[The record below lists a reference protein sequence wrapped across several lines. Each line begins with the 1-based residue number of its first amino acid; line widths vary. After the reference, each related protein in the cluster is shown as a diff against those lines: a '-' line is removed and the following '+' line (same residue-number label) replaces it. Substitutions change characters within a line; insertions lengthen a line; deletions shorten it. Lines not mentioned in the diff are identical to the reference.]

1 VASGWGAEMVVTMA
15 LSLIGTCPRRISLK
29 TMFWSTDTGHL
40 QLRQLVFDRRQVA
53 IGGV

>member
-1 VASGWGAEMVVTMA
+1 MELNVPEVEQAVSQAEWQVRTDLAA
-15 LSLIGTCPRRISLK
+15 LYR
-29 TMFWSTDTGHL
+29 STDTGHL